1 MGEEYLFLKFQEEYV
16 TTKAKRIIAP
26 IIINI
31 IRLNPLT
38 KVGNKSLNI
47 SIAAGMFNKPTN
59 LKTYSN
65 IFTQGKLDYYKLDTR
80 LKNFAKYSK

>member
-1 MGEEYLFLKFQEEYV
+1 MGEEYLFLKLQEEYV

-47 SIAAGMFNKPTN
+47 INNPAITKSFIKAVNIITN
-59 LKTYSN
+59 PYFF
-65 IFTQGKLDYYKLDTR
+65 IFL
-80 LKNFAKYSK
+80 NSAI